1 MEMFEV
7 ILICIYTIVI
17 LLGTA
22 LLYARFML
30 LKGYSLNSTQRSIQ
44 NLSFISLLLSI
55 IWAAI
60 YLPWDYLLTF
70 TFAPMGIVLIASRML
85 YKYDTYLIRYKFILD
100 TGLIFL
106 SIVLWIMT

>member
-1 MEMFEV
+1 MEMLEV
-7 ILICIYTIVI
+7 ILICVYTTVI
-17 LLGTA
+17 LLGTT

-30 LKGYSLNSTQRSIQ
+30 LRGYTLNSTQRNIQ

-70 TFAPMGIVLIASRML
+70 SFAPMGIVLIASRFL
-85 YKYDTYLIRYKFILD
+85 HKYDASLIRYKFILD
-100 TGLIFL
+100 TALVFL
-106 SIVLWIMT
+106 SIVLWILS